1 MDEDG
6 SRRTIPDMLC
16 FLLAQKKFKQRNSLN
31 RKNKVLLFCF
41 KKQNSTGVQE
51 YRRFL
56 KQNIQPINTITDF

>member
-51 YRRFL
+51 VFETEHSAH
-56 KQNIQPINTITDF
+56 KHNH